1 MLNALK
7 GYILGALGLLLV
19 TLVVVNLYGSYK
31 VWNRLDEVANMRV
44 EVAGEKVVAQLSNK
58 QDEAIKKI
66 NQAGEDSTARLQ
78 EILKDAQ
85 DENTERS
92 QPAAP
97 AHVTQVAVAAP
108 ASVAVKVTAP
118 PATQAKVEVVPKGP
132 SVTTTRTIDELWDNY
147 CTTFPAESSC
157 DRQKTAAG
165 SVRPSTAT
173 R

>member
-19 TLVVVNLYGSYK
+19 SLVGVNLYGSYK

-44 EVAGEKVVAQLSNK
+44 EVASEKVVTDLVNK
-58 QDEAIKKI
+58 QDEAIKNI
-66 NQAGEDSTARLQ
+66 NKAGEDSTARLQ

-97 AHVTQVAVAAP
+97 AHVTQVAVAPPAP
-108 ASVAVKVTAP
+108 VVAKAPAP
-118 PATQAKVEVVPKGP
+118 PATQAKAEALPKGP
-132 SVTTTRTIDELWDNY
+132 SATTTRTLDELWDNY
-147 CTTFPAESSC
+147 CTTFPTESSC
-157 DRQKTAAG
+157 DRQTATTG